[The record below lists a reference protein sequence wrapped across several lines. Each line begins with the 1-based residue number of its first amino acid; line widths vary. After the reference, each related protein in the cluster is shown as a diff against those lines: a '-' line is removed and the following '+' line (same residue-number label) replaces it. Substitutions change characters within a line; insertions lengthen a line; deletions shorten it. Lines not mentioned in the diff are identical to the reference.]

1 MHAPL
6 EFSPFTSRL
15 VGVYKN
21 PASSGLAE
29 SIIKNCHDCDG

>member
-21 PASSGLAE
+21 PASSRFSGVHYQEL
-29 SIIKNCHDCDG
+29 S

>member
-1 MHAPL
+1 MRRSSFRHL
-6 EFSPFTSRL
+6 TSRL
-15 VGVYKN
+15 VGVYEN